1 MAQDDSRIIATF
13 ENFPVLNEARSKE
26 AGVAKFDDLEVVRI
40 HMSGD
45 RLQAPVFPANAEV
58 PGGIEDPETGLTRP
72 GTYAE
77 KYAKQYAQFK
87 KGEQQSKSGTPI
99 DYLPFLTPAKI
110 KELKAQNV
118 FTAEALAD
126 LDGQPLKSL
135 GQGGREYKNQARAY
149 LDNAAGSA
157 NVTKMVSEL
166 EYYKAEVERM
176 KAEQSQ
182 FRQVLDNERLNENL
196 GYGTALESMSD
207 GELREYIFKKSKAR
221 PHGNSSRETLLSM
234 AQELTTD
241 KE

>member
-13 ENFPVLNEARSKE
+13 ENFPMVNEGESK
-26 AGVAKFDDLEVVRI
+26 AQGRPIFDDLEVVRI

-45 RLQAPVFPANAEV
+45 RLQAPVFPAQSEV

-72 GTYAE
+72 GTYVE
-77 KYAKQYAQFK
+77 KYAKQYEQFK
-87 KGEQQSKSGTPI
+87 KGIRQTKSGTPI
-99 DYLPFLTPAKI
+99 EALSFLTPAKV

-135 GQGGREYKNQARAY
+135 GQGGREWKTQARAY

-157 NVTKMVSEL
+157 NVTKMASEL
-166 EYYKAEVERM
+166 EFYKAEVERM
-176 KAEQSQ
+176 KAEQTQ
-182 FRQVLDNERLNENL
+182 FRQVLDNERVTENL
-196 GYGTALESMSD
+196 GYGPSLEGMSD
-207 GELREYIFKKSKAR
+207 GDLRAYIAEKSGAK
-221 PHGNSSRETLLSM
+221 PHGNSTRQTLLSM